1 MIVIDILRGV
11 VMIISQKD
19 NRICVKLTHEDMV
32 ELDIT
37 YEELDYSNI
46 ETRRVL
52 WTLLDEARHKLGRK
66 ISLAQ
71 KMLVEAMPDHE
82 GGCTIYF
89 TVTDSEGCVNGKK
102 QIVKLSQARLICT
115 TDNIDNL
122 GKLSKVLSVCGK
134 ILRSELFTDGKNYR
148 MIIRPDFSVLDN
160 LPAVVCE
167 FCDICDDSVCA
178 STYEHWKLLASPD
191 AVGVLGALS

>member
-1 MIVIDILRGV
+1 MIVVDILRGV
-11 VMIISQKD
+11 VMIISQTD
-19 NRICVKLTHEDMV
+19 NRICVRLTYEDMV

-52 WTLLDEARHKLGRK
+52 WTLLDEARHELGRN
-66 ISLAQ
+66 IHLTQ
-71 KMLVEAMPDHE
+71 KMLIEAMPDNE

-89 TVTDSEGCVNGKK
+89 TVTDEKGSKNGKK
-102 QIVKLSQARLICT
+102 QLVKLTGSRIICHS
-115 TDNIDNL
+115 DSIDNMGEL
-122 GKLSKVLSVCGK
+122 AKALSGYGK
-134 ILRSELFTDGKNYR
+134 ISKSELFTDGKRYR
-148 MIIRPDFSVLDN
+148 MIIRPDISISEN
-160 LPAVVCE
+160 NETVVCE
-167 FCDICDDSVCA
+167 FCDICDDCVAA